1 MRSFLILSESVINSL
16 SSRARPFVNK
26 IIGEDLYRK
35 QGEILRGI
43 QSNPFVSVVGANGTG
58 KDWTTGRLICW
69 WLAMQQEAV
78 VVVIGPTYRQVY
90 DIEWKEDDGRKV
102 SKIVLVGYSPVEFHL
117 MQLFF

>member
-1 MRSFLILSESVINSL
+1 MVTVNQEQLKKIQKWSDP
-16 SSRARPFVNK
+16 AYFVNK

-69 WLAMQQEAV
+69 RLAMQQEAV

-90 DIEWKEDDGRKV
+90 DIVWKEVRV
-102 SKIVLVGYSPVEFHL
+102 AYQSALENSHH
-117 MQLFF
+117 